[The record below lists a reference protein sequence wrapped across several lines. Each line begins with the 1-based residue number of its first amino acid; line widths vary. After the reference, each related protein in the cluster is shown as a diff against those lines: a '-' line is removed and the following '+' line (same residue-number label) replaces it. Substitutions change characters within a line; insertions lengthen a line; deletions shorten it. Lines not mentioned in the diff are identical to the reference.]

1 LFLGIAGL
9 TTFLALIPATIS
21 PRTLFTTAQTAPTEP
36 SDTQAQRFKIRLT
49 LSSSTDLKVREG
61 DEIEKGEVL
70 ADRTRDRV
78 RLDAQKRQI
87 QLRIDRL
94 KQPLSG
100 TPTAKPIPNVS
111 ALPPTSFLDEAA
123 KVAQAKVKIEAVEA
137 AVTQQQR
144 MLDLLEAI
152 PNAKLPESTISH
164 EQEVLKQKQQE
175 LDQAIAEPELT
186 NGQLAQ
192 A

>member
-1 LFLGIAGL
+1 MKLLILGIAGL
-9 TTFLALIPATIS
+9 TTLTVLLPTQIS
-21 PRTLFTTAQTAPTEP
+21 PRTFFTTAQTAPAEP
-36 SDTQAQRFKIRLT
+36 SDTQAQCFKIRLT

-100 TPTAKPIPNVS
+100 TPAAKPIPNVAA

-123 KVAQAKVKIEAVEA
+123 KVAQAKVRIEAVEA
-137 AVTQQQR
+137 A
-144 MLDLLEAI
+144 
-152 PNAKLPESTISH
+152 
-164 EQEVLKQKQQE
+164 
-175 LDQAIAEPELT
+175 QAIDERVKLINDKT
-186 NGQLAQ
+186 
-192 A
+192 